1 MLVAGLAPWRWLAIA
16 AFAVSG
22 LGIANTV
29 PILFSAAGNQPG
41 MSSGA
46 GMSVVTTM
54 GYSGILAAPSLIGFV
69 GERTGFSP
77 VFIAVAVLLVVVCLM
92 SQLAARAEFSAGEQP
107 T

>member
-1 MLVAGLAPWRWLAIA
+1 
-16 AFAVSG
+16 
-22 LGIANTV
+22 
-29 PILFSAAGNQPG
+29 
-41 MSSGA
+41 
-46 GMSVVTTM
+46 M

-92 SQLAARAEFSAGEQP
+92 SQLAARAEFSAGDQP